1 MMQRRAARVRTHR
14 DAGMTLPEVLVSMAI
29 TGVLVAAM
37 AMAATL
43 VIRQADNNTGRV
55 NNVRSEQSV
64 GIWLPSDLASAESVN
79 TDPAAT
85 PCGTACPPG
94 LLGDGS
100 NALMLTWS
108 GSVPG
113 VTASIPT
120 TTTVSYRYVLSG
132 TEYQIVRVICDSIGG
147 AAPTCSQV
155 TMLHDVLAPPAGQI
169 WTPGVTSPTWVMLV
183 RLALN
188 PADTTNGNSTVVDPT
203 YQTKNGRR
211 VTVTING
218 GGDVAAGGGGQD
230 VITFSAGGTNRQPDL
245 STSNLSD
252 APTFSAT
259 RSRCGG
265 NFGMVVDTSGSI
277 GSTNMASVRSGITAF
292 VNAFAGTPIKLQI
305 VRFST
310 NATTLGAGSGWS
322 RYYDMLVD
330 SDIADLKT
338 QVGTLTSTGT
348 TNYEDA
354 MFRMF
359 NNKDGTVQSTLPDTM
374 IFFTDGIP
382 NYSRLDSTTAT
393 AAAVA
398 NPADAALPTSTGGSF
413 SQVAFN
419 RANRIVRQYDPDV
432 QRLIGVF
439 VGVDTTGT
447 STWITAGA
455 GYHLTN
461 FGQGFHNLYEQGYNL
476 SNVVRGYH
484 GDYQYATTGINYQY
498 NSANVYQYNQTGF
511 SPQSKSGSTWSNTT
525 WATYLSGITGGQ
537 PTKYQV
543 VVNAAA
549 TGGWATMTKA
559 QFDARTLGAAAPAAA
574 FRVTGATSGTWTNI
588 NTGSSASAIATARTY
603 YLQYNTTAAN
613 TDGFRITNSSTP
625 GGWTSTTVAD
635 YNLSDI
641 TANDGGASDVN
652 DGYQYVKLYSSPYS
666 SWDPTTDA
674 LYMANNVSAG
684 TADGW
689 DATTNYSAPFTYWAT
704 TTLALYTAGNTTAD
718 ATDGWRVTPIYS
730 APYDFWLP
738 ITEATYN
745 SKNTVWGSSDGWDA
759 TKVYSLP
766 FTYYEPNVSSTVNN
780 TDILAKLITVG
791 NPVPAIPTGGPYT
804 NAAVADMYVLP
815 NWSQFAG
822 ALNGV
827 ALAECGGTVTVQT
840 RVGTA
845 AAADPF
851 TYQNSVD
858 LKVATTS
865 SLYRSGTFDYDLS
878 GGKAVAASITPLNLS
893 SLSKYTPVSWS
904 CKSAG
909 ADYPFTTTALSGSV
923 WSKINLSVGPNEAI
937 SCIQTVA
944 LK

>member
-1 MMQRRAARVRTHR
+1 MNLRRAASVRTHR

-43 VIRQADNNTGRV
+43 VIRQADNNTGRI

-64 GIWLPSDLASAESVN
+64 GIWLPSDLASAELVN
-79 TDPAAT
+79 TDPAAS

-94 LLGDGS
+94 LLDSGS

-120 TTTVSYRYVLSG
+120 TTTVSYRYVLQG
-132 TEYQIVRVICDSIGG
+132 TEYAIVRVICESIGG
-147 AAPTCSQV
+147 AAPTCSEV
-155 TMLHDVLAPPAGQI
+155 TMLHDVPPPPSGQA

-183 RLALN
+183 RLALD
-188 PADTTNGNSTVVDPT
+188 PSDPTNGNSALADPT

-218 GGDVAAGGGGQD
+218 GGDVAGGGGGQD

-277 GSTNMASVRSGITAF
+277 GSTNMTSVKSGITAF
-292 VNAFAGTPIKLQI
+292 VNAFAGTPIKLQV

-310 NATTLGAGSGWS
+310 NATTLGAGTGWS

-330 SDIADLKT
+330 SDVADLKT
-338 QVGTLTSTGT
+338 QVGTLSSTGS

-359 NNKDGTVQSTLPDTM
+359 NNKDGTVQSTLPDTL

-382 NYSRLDSTTAT
+382 NYSRLDSTTAS
-393 AAAVA
+393 APAIP
-398 NPADAALPTSTGGSF
+398 NPDDAALPASTGGNF
-413 SQVAFN
+413 GQVAFN

-432 QRLIGVF
+432 QRFIGVF
-439 VGVDTTGT
+439 VGTDTTGT
-447 STWITAGA
+447 STWVTAGA

-461 FGQGFHNLYEQGYNL
+461 FLQGFHNLYERGYNL
-476 SNVVRGYH
+476 SNPVRGYH
-484 GDYQYATTGINYQY
+484 GDYQYATTGVNYQY
-498 NSANVYQYNQTGF
+498 NSANVYQYNQTGYI
-511 SPQSKSGSTWSNTT
+511 PQQKSGSTWSNTSWT
-525 WATYLSGITGGQ
+525 NYLNGITGSQ
-537 PTKYQV
+537 PTKFQV
-543 VVNAAA
+543 VTSASA
-549 TGGWATMTKA
+549 TGGWATMTKT

-574 FRVTGATSGTWTNI
+574 FRVVGATSGTWTNI
-588 NTGSSASAIATARTY
+588 NTGSTASAIATARTY
-603 YLQYNTTAAN
+603 YLQYNTTSAN
-613 TDGFRITNSSTP
+613 TDGFRIVNNGTP
-625 GGWTSTTVAD
+625 AGWTSTTLAD
-635 YNLSDI
+635 YNLNDI

-652 DGYQYVKLYSSPYS
+652 DGYQIVKLYTSPYS

-674 LYMANNVSAG
+674 LYMANNTVAG
-684 TADGW
+684 TSDGW
-689 DATTNYSAPFTYWAT
+689 DAVTNYASPYTYWAT
-704 TTLALYTAGNTTAD
+704 TTLAAYTAGNTTSD
-718 ATDGWRVTPIYS
+718 ATDGWRSTQVFS
-730 APYDFWLP
+730 SPYDFWQSVSE
-738 ITEATYN
+738 TTYN
-745 SKNTVWGSSDGWDA
+745 SNNSVWGATDGWDA
-759 TKVYSLP
+759 TKVYGLP
-766 FTYYEPNVSSTVNN
+766 YTYFEPNVSSTVNN
-780 TDILAKLITVG
+780 TDILARLVTVG
-791 NPVPAIPTGGPYT
+791 TPVPAIPTGGPYT

-822 ALNGV
+822 ALNAV

-845 AAADPF
+845 SAADPF

-878 GGKAVAASITPLNLS
+878 GGKAVAATITPMNLS
-893 SLSKYTPVSWS
+893 TLSKYTPVSWA
-904 CKSAG
+904 CRSAG
-909 ADYPFTTTALSGSV
+909 VDYPFTTTPVAGTS
-923 WSKINLSVGPNEAI
+923 WSSINLSIGPNEAI
-937 SCIQTVA
+937 SCVQTVA